1 MTPSKDASSLAPPS
15 AAKNE
20 DRREWLRIDDRL
32 LLEYRLFDEPADAMN
47 LHLPPATEDTIASAV
62 SKSTLDLL
70 ARAGETFADSP
81 LLPWVS
87 KIDWMLETI
96 LKSLVKSHPGSVAIA
111 RLTDVNISAGGLGF
125 STPRRFRVD
134 DVLALK
140 VILPPFTTIEA
151 SARIIR
157 VTEMGKGSAEFYV
170 ATHFN
175 DLPADDQEH
184 IIRHILHIQ
193 AERLRARKAAH

>member
-1 MTPSKDASSLAPPS
+1 MTPSKDLSFLTPPS

-62 SKSTLDLL
+62 SKSTHDLL

-125 STPRRFRVD
+125 STPRRFQVD

-140 VILPPFTTIEA
+140 VILPPFTIIEA

-157 VTEMGKGSAEFYV
+157 VTAMGKGDTGFYI
-170 ATHFN
+170 ATHFSE
-175 DLPADDQEH
+175 LTADDQEH
-184 IIRHILHIQ
+184 IIRHILQVQ
-193 AERLRARKAAH
+193 AERLRARKATH